1 MKSWNQLHM
10 QLFKAMVEDEVRH
23 ILGKIHSF
31 LSSKV
36 TYVLLLKKTFVCVL
50 FDASNK
56 TGRSA
61 PGAWML
67 SYAW

>member
-1 MKSWNQLHM
+1 M
-10 QLFKAMVEDEVRH
+10 QLFKAMVEVEIRH
-23 ILGKIHSF
+23 ILGKIHRF

-36 TYVLLLKKTFVCVL
+36 TYVLLLKKKIVCVL
-50 FDASNK
+50 FNAFNK